1 MSNDIR
7 IKNGLTINLK
17 GAAKNI
23 VKEAP
28 YPKSVSLNPSNFHLI
43 IPKMVVRVGEKVNV
57 GDVIFY
63 SKKDERIKFCSPVD
77 GLIKEIVRGAKR
89 KIIEIVID
97 VDKNQ
102 KKLEHNIIEL
112 EKLNADEIK
121 NIILNSGC
129 WPFIKQRPYEII
141 ANPSEKPKSIFIS
154 SFNSAPISA
163 DFQIILDDQKEEF
176 KTGLKVLSKLT
187 DGEINICIKKD
198 ISTFINDI
206 KGIKTH
212 IVSGPHPSGNVGV
225 QIHHINPI
233 NSGERVWTL
242 GPEDVAILG
251 RFFLTGFY
259 NPIRTIAVSGAPVK
273 YPQYY
278 KTIVGSELCE
288 IINDAGTDLNDSLR
302 IINGDVLTGTKVES
316 DNYLGFYNNTVSV
329 LREGNH
335 HRIFGWVPFINNKVP
350 SIYKTSF
357 SWLFPNKKYD
367 LDTNLNGEERAFVV
381 TGEMERVF
389 PMDIFP
395 MQLLKECMAENI
407 DKMESLGIYEVAPE
421 DFSLIDYSSSSKIE
435 AQYII
440 RKGLDLMIKEVG

>member
-129 WPFIKQRPYEII
+129 WPFIKQ
-141 ANPSEKPKSIFIS
+141 
-154 SFNSAPISA
+154 
-163 DFQIILDDQKEEF
+163 
-176 KTGLKVLSKLT
+176 
-187 DGEINICIKKD
+187 IKQ
-198 ISTFINDI
+198 
-206 KGIKTH
+206 
-212 IVSGPHPSGNVGV
+212 V
-225 QIHHINPI
+225 
-233 NSGERVWTL
+233 
-242 GPEDVAILG
+242 
-251 RFFLTGFY
+251 
-259 NPIRTIAVSGAPVK
+259 
-273 YPQYY
+273 
-278 KTIVGSELCE
+278 
-288 IINDAGTDLNDSLR
+288 
-302 IINGDVLTGTKVES
+302 
-316 DNYLGFYNNTVSV
+316 
-329 LREGNH
+329 
-335 HRIFGWVPFINNKVP
+335 
-350 SIYKTSF
+350 
-357 SWLFPNKKYD
+357 
-367 LDTNLNGEERAFVV
+367 
-381 TGEMERVF
+381 
-389 PMDIFP
+389 
-395 MQLLKECMAENI
+395 
-407 DKMESLGIYEVAPE
+407 
-421 DFSLIDYSSSSKIE
+421 
-435 AQYII
+435 
-440 RKGLDLMIKEVG
+440 

>member
-23 VKEAP
+23 VKKAP

-43 IPKMVVRVGEKVNV
+43 IPKMVVKVGEKVNA

-77 GLIKEIVRGAKR
+77 GIIKEIVRGAKR
-89 KIIEIVID
+89 KIIEIVIN
-97 VDKNQ
+97 VDNQ
-102 KKLEHNIIEL
+102 KKIEPSIIEF
-112 EKLNADEIK
+112 EKLNPDEIK
-121 NIILNSGC
+121 NTILKSGC
-129 WPFIKQRPYEII
+129 WPFIKQRPYDII
-141 ANPSEKPKSIFIS
+141 ANPSDKPKSIFIS

-163 DFQIILDDQKEEF
+163 DFQIILEDQKEEF
-176 KTGLKVLSKLT
+176 KMGLQVLSKLT
-187 DGEINICIKKD
+187 DGEINICIQKD
-198 ISTFINDI
+198 VSTFINDI
-206 KGIKTH
+206 NGIKVH
-212 IVSGPHPSGNVGV
+212 SVSGPHPSGNVGV

-233 NSGERVWTL
+233 NSGEKIWTI

-251 RFFLTGFY
+251 RFFLTGIY
-259 NPIRTIAVSGAPVK
+259 KPIRTIAVSGAPVK
-273 YPQYY
+273 NPQYY
-278 KTIVGSELCE
+278 KTIAGSELYE
-288 IINDAGTDLNDSLR
+288 IINDAGTDSNDSLR
-302 IINGDVLTGTKVES
+302 IINGDVLTGNKVEP

-329 LREGNH
+329 LREGNQY
-335 HRIFGWVPFINNKVP
+335 RMFGWVPFINNVVP

-389 PMDIFP
+389 PMDIYP

>member
-141 ANPSEKPKSIFIS
+141 ANPLEKPKSIFIS

-273 YPQYY
+273 YPKYY
-278 KTIVGSELCE
+278 KTIIGSELRE
-288 IINDAGTDLNDSLR
+288 IINDVGIDLKDSLR
-302 IINGDVLTGTKVES
+302 IINGDVLTGTKVEP

-329 LREGNH
+329 LREGNQY
-335 HRIFGWVPFINNKVP
+335 RMFGWVPFINNKIP

-357 SWLFPNKKYD
+357 SWLFPNNKYD

-381 TGEMERVF
+381 TGEMEKVF

>member
-23 VKEAP
+23 VKKAP

-43 IPKMVVRVGEKVNV
+43 IPKMVVKVGEKVNA

-77 GLIKEIVRGAKR
+77 GIIKEIVRGAKR
-89 KIIEIVID
+89 KIIEIVIN
-97 VDKNQ
+97 VDNQ
-102 KKLEHNIIEL
+102 KKIEPSIIEF
-112 EKLNADEIK
+112 EKLNPDEIK
-121 NIILNSGC
+121 NTILKSGC
-129 WPFIKQRPYEII
+129 WPFIKQRPYDII
-141 ANPSEKPKSIFIS
+141 ANPSDKPKAIFIS

-163 DFQIILDDQKEEF
+163 DFQIILEDQKEEF
-176 KTGLKVLSKLT
+176 KMGLQVLSKLT
-187 DGEINICIKKD
+187 DGEINICIQKD

-206 KGIKTH
+206 KGIKVH
-212 IVSGPHPSGNVGV
+212 SVSGPHPSGNVGV

-233 NSGERVWTL
+233 NSGEKIWTI

-251 RFFLTGFY
+251 RFFLTGIY
-259 NPIRTIAVSGAPVK
+259 KPIRTIAVSGAPVK
-273 YPQYY
+273 NPQYY
-278 KTIVGSELCE
+278 KTIAGSELYE
-288 IINDAGTDLNDSLR
+288 IINDAGTDSNDSLR
-302 IINGDVLTGTKVES
+302 IINGDVLTGKKVEP

-329 LREGNH
+329 LREGNQY
-335 HRIFGWVPFINNKVP
+335 RMFGWVPFINNVVP

-389 PMDIFP
+389 PMDIYP

-440 RKGLDLMIKEVG
+440 RKGLDLMIQEVG

>member
-273 YPQYY
+273 YPKYY
-278 KTIVGSELCE
+278 KTIIGSELRE
-288 IINDAGTDLNDSLR
+288 IINDVGIDLKDSLR
-302 IINGDVLTGTKVES
+302 IINGDVLTGTKVEP

-329 LREGNH
+329 LGKE
-335 HRIFGWVPFINNKVP
+335 INTECLVGYLLL
-350 SIYKTSF
+350 IIRY
-357 SWLFPNKKYD
+357 
-367 LDTNLNGEERAFVV
+367 
-381 TGEMERVF
+381 RVF
-389 PMDIFP
+389 IKPLFLGYFP
-395 MQLLKECMAENI
+395 ITNTI
-407 DKMESLGIYEVAPE
+407 
-421 DFSLIDYSSSSKIE
+421 
-435 AQYII
+435 
-440 RKGLDLMIKEVG
+440 

>member
-273 YPQYY
+273 YPKYY
-278 KTIVGSELCE
+278 KTIIGSELRE
-288 IINDAGTDLNDSLR
+288 IINDAGIDLKDSLR
-302 IINGDVLTGTKVES
+302 IINGDVLTGTKVEP

-329 LREGNH
+329 LREGNQY
-335 HRIFGWVPFINNKVP
+335 RIFGWVPFINNKIP

-357 SWLFPNKKYD
+357 SWLFPNNKYD

-381 TGEMERVF
+381 TGEMEKVF

>member
-23 VKEAP
+23 VKKAP

-43 IPKMVVRVGEKVNV
+43 IPKMVVKVGEKVNV

-77 GLIKEIVRGAKR
+77 GIIKEIVRGEKR
-89 KIIEIVID
+89 KIIEILID
-97 VDKNQ
+97 ADN
-102 KKLEHNIIEL
+102 KKKIEPSIIEF
-112 EKLNADEIK
+112 EKLNPDEIK
-121 NIILNSGC
+121 NTILKSGC
-129 WPFIKQRPYEII
+129 WPFIKQRPYDII
-141 ANPSEKPKSIFIS
+141 ANPSDKPKSIFIS

-163 DFQIILDDQKEEF
+163 DFQIILQDQKEEF
-176 KTGLKVLSKLT
+176 KMGLQVLSKLI
-187 DGEINICIKKD
+187 DGEINICIQKD
-198 ISTFINDI
+198 VSTFINDI
-206 KGIKTH
+206 NGIKVH
-212 IVSGPHPSGNVGV
+212 SVSGPHPSGNVGV

-233 NSGERVWTL
+233 NSGEKIWTV

-251 RFFLTGFY
+251 RFFLTGIY
-259 NPIRTIAVSGAPVK
+259 KPIRTIAVSGAPVK
-273 YPQYY
+273 NPQYY
-278 KTIVGSELCE
+278 KTIAGSELYE
-288 IINDAGTDLNDSLR
+288 IINDAGTDSNDSLR
-302 IINGDVLTGTKVES
+302 IINGDVLTGNKVEP

-329 LREGNH
+329 LREGNQY
-335 HRIFGWVPFINNKVP
+335 RMFGWVPFINNVVP

-389 PMDIFP
+389 PMDIYP
-395 MQLLKECMAENI
+395 MQLIKECMAENI

>member
-23 VKEAP
+23 VKKAP

-43 IPKMVVRVGEKVNV
+43 IPKMVVKVGEKVNA
-57 GDVIFY
+57 GDAIFY

-77 GLIKEIVRGAKR
+77 GIIKEIVRGAKR
-89 KIIEIVID
+89 KIIEIVIN
-97 VDKNQ
+97 VDNQ
-102 KKLEHNIIEL
+102 KKIEPSIIEF
-112 EKLNADEIK
+112 EKLNPDEIK
-121 NIILNSGC
+121 NTILKSGC
-129 WPFIKQRPYEII
+129 WPFIKQRPYDII
-141 ANPSEKPKSIFIS
+141 ANPSDKPKSIFIS

-163 DFQIILDDQKEEF
+163 DFQIILQDQKEEF
-176 KTGLKVLSKLT
+176 KMGLQVLSKLI
-187 DGEINICIKKD
+187 DGEINICIQKD
-198 ISTFINDI
+198 VSTFINDI
-206 KGIKTH
+206 NGIKVH
-212 IVSGPHPSGNVGV
+212 SVSGPHPSGNVGV

-233 NSGERVWTL
+233 NSGEKIWTI

-251 RFFLTGFY
+251 RFFLTGIY
-259 NPIRTIAVSGAPVK
+259 KPIRTIAVSGAPVK
-273 YPQYY
+273 NPQYY
-278 KTIVGSELCE
+278 KTIAGSELYE
-288 IINDAGTDLNDSLR
+288 IINDAGTDSNDSLR
-302 IINGDVLTGTKVES
+302 IINGDVLTGNKVEP

-329 LREGNH
+329 LREGNQY
-335 HRIFGWVPFINNKVP
+335 RMFGWVPFINNVVP

-389 PMDIFP
+389 PMDIYP

>member
-17 GAAKNI
+17 GAANNI
-23 VKEAP
+23 VKKAP

-43 IPKMVVRVGEKVNV
+43 IPKMVVKVGEKVNV

-77 GLIKEIVRGAKR
+77 GIIKEIVRGEKR

-97 VDKNQ
+97 ADN
-102 KKLEHNIIEL
+102 KKKIEPSIIEF
-112 EKLNADEIK
+112 EKLNPDEIK

-129 WPFIKQRPYEII
+129 WPFIKQRPYDII
-141 ANPSEKPKSIFIS
+141 ANPSDKPKSIFIS

-163 DFQIILDDQKEEF
+163 DFQIILQDQKEEF
-176 KTGLKVLSKLT
+176 KMGLQVLSKLI
-187 DGEINICIKKD
+187 DGEINICIQKD
-198 ISTFINDI
+198 VSTFINDI
-206 KGIKTH
+206 KGIKVH
-212 IVSGPHPSGNVGV
+212 SVSGPHPSGNVGV

-233 NSGERVWTL
+233 NSGEKIWTV

-251 RFFLTGFY
+251 RFFLTGIY
-259 NPIRTIAVSGAPVK
+259 KPIRTIAVSGAPVK
-273 YPQYY
+273 NPQYY
-278 KTIVGSELCE
+278 KTIAGSELYE
-288 IINDAGTDLNDSLR
+288 IINDAGIDSNDSLR
-302 IINGDVLTGTKVES
+302 IINGDVLTGNKVEP

-329 LREGNH
+329 LREGNQY
-335 HRIFGWVPFINNKVP
+335 RMFGWVPFINNVVP

-389 PMDIFP
+389 PMDIYP

>member
-23 VKEAP
+23 VKKAP

-43 IPKMVVRVGEKVNV
+43 IPKMVVKVGEKVNA
-57 GDVIFY
+57 GDAIFY

-77 GLIKEIVRGAKR
+77 GIIKEIVRGAKR
-89 KIIEIVID
+89 KIIEIVIN
-97 VDKNQ
+97 VDNQ
-102 KKLEHNIIEL
+102 KKIEPSIIEF
-112 EKLNADEIK
+112 EKLNPDEIK
-121 NIILNSGC
+121 NTILKSGC
-129 WPFIKQRPYEII
+129 WPFIKQRPYDII
-141 ANPSEKPKSIFIS
+141 ANPSDKPKSIFIS

-163 DFQIILDDQKEEF
+163 DFQIILQDQKEEF
-176 KTGLKVLSKLT
+176 KMGLQVLSKLT
-187 DGEINICIKKD
+187 DGEINICIQKD
-198 ISTFINDI
+198 VSTFINDI
-206 KGIKTH
+206 NGIKVH
-212 IVSGPHPSGNVGV
+212 SVSGPHPSGNVGV

-233 NSGERVWTL
+233 NSGEKIWTI

-251 RFFLTGFY
+251 RFFLTGIY
-259 NPIRTIAVSGAPVK
+259 KPIRTIAVSGAPVK
-273 YPQYY
+273 NPQYY
-278 KTIVGSELCE
+278 KTIAGSELYE
-288 IINDAGTDLNDSLR
+288 IINDAGTDSNDSLR
-302 IINGDVLTGTKVES
+302 IINGDVLTGNKVEP

-329 LREGNH
+329 LREGNQY
-335 HRIFGWVPFINNKVP
+335 RMFGWVPFINNVVP

-389 PMDIFP
+389 PMDIYP

>member
-17 GAAKNI
+17 GAANNI
-23 VKEAP
+23 VKKAP

-43 IPKMVVRVGEKVNV
+43 IPKMVVKVGEKVNV

-77 GLIKEIVRGAKR
+77 GIIKEIVRGEKR

-97 VDKNQ
+97 ADN
-102 KKLEHNIIEL
+102 KKKIEPSIIEF
-112 EKLNADEIK
+112 EKLNPDEIK

-129 WPFIKQRPYEII
+129 WPFIKQRPYDII
-141 ANPSEKPKSIFIS
+141 ANPSDKPKSIFIS

-163 DFQIILDDQKEEF
+163 DFQIILQDQKEEF
-176 KTGLKVLSKLT
+176 KMGLQVLSKLT
-187 DGEINICIKKD
+187 DGEINICIQKD
-198 ISTFINDI
+198 VSTFINDI
-206 KGIKTH
+206 NGIKVYS
-212 IVSGPHPSGNVGV
+212 VSGPHPSGNVGV

-233 NSGERVWTL
+233 NSGEKIWTI

-251 RFFLTGFY
+251 RFFLTGIY
-259 NPIRTIAVSGAPVK
+259 KPIRTIAVSGAPVK
-273 YPQYY
+273 NPQYY
-278 KTIVGSELCE
+278 KTIAGSELYE
-288 IINDAGTDLNDSLR
+288 IINDAGTDSNDSLR
-302 IINGDVLTGTKVES
+302 IINGDVLTGKKVEP

-329 LREGNH
+329 LREGNQY
-335 HRIFGWVPFINNKVP
+335 RMFGWVPFINNVVP

-389 PMDIFP
+389 PMDIYP

>member
-273 YPQYY
+273 YPKYY
-278 KTIVGSELCE
+278 KTIIGSELRE
-288 IINDAGTDLNDSLR
+288 IINDVGIDLKDSLR
-302 IINGDVLTGTKVES
+302 IINGDVLTGTKVEP

-329 LREGNH
+329 LREGNQY
-335 HRIFGWVPFINNKVP
+335 RMFGWVPFINNKIP

-357 SWLFPNKKYD
+357 SWLFPNNKYD

>member
-23 VKEAP
+23 VKKAP

-43 IPKMVVRVGEKVNV
+43 IPKMVVKVGEKVNV

-77 GLIKEIVRGAKR
+77 GIIKEIVRGEKR
-89 KIIEIVID
+89 KIIEIVIN
-97 VDKNQ
+97 VDNQ
-102 KKLEHNIIEL
+102 KKIEPSIIEF
-112 EKLNADEIK
+112 EKLNPDEIK
-121 NIILNSGC
+121 NTILKSGC
-129 WPFIKQRPYEII
+129 WPFIKQRPYDII
-141 ANPSEKPKSIFIS
+141 ANPSDKPKSIFIS

-163 DFQIILDDQKEEF
+163 DFQIILEDQKEEF
-176 KTGLKVLSKLT
+176 KMGLQVLSKLT
-187 DGEINICIKKD
+187 DGEINICIQKD
-198 ISTFINDI
+198 VSTFINDI
-206 KGIKTH
+206 NGIKVYS
-212 IVSGPHPSGNVGV
+212 VSGPHPSGNVGV

-233 NSGERVWTL
+233 NSGEKIWTI

-251 RFFLTGFY
+251 RFFLTGIY
-259 NPIRTIAVSGAPVK
+259 KPIRTIAVSGAPVK
-273 YPQYY
+273 NPKYY
-278 KTIVGSELCE
+278 KTIAGSELYE
-288 IINDAGTDLNDSLR
+288 IINDAGTDSNDSLR
-302 IINGDVLTGTKVES
+302 IINGDVLTGNKVEP

-329 LREGNH
+329 LREGNQY
-335 HRIFGWVPFINNKVP
+335 RMFGWVPFINNVVP

-389 PMDIFP
+389 PMDIYP

>member
-1 MSNDIR
+1 MSNDII

-17 GAAKNI
+17 GAAQNI
-23 VKEAP
+23 VKNAP
-28 YPKSVSLNPSNFHLI
+28 YPKSISLNPSDFHLI
-43 IPKMVVRVGEKVNV
+43 IPKMVVKIDEKINI

-77 GLIKEIVRGAKR
+77 GTIREIVRGAKR
-89 KIIEIVID
+89 KIIEIIID

-102 KKLEHNIIEL
+102 KIVEPKIIDFEIL
-112 EKLNADEIK
+112 NEKEIK
-121 NIILNSGC
+121 NFILNSGC
-129 WPFIKQRPYEII
+129 WPFIKQRPYDII
-141 ANPSEKPKSIFIS
+141 ANPSDKPKSIFVS
-154 SFNSAPISA
+154 TFNSAPISA

-187 DGEINICIKKD
+187 DGEINICVKKD
-198 ISTFINDI
+198 ISTFINEINNI
-206 KGIKTH
+206 KVH
-212 IVSGPHPSGNVGV
+212 FVSGPHPSGNVGV

-233 NSGERVWTL
+233 NQGEIVWIL

-251 RFFLTGFY
+251 RLFLTGTY
-259 NPIRTIAVSGAPVK
+259 SPIRTLAISGAPVK
-273 YPQYY
+273 NPQYY
-278 KTIVGSELCE
+278 KTIVGSELSE
-288 IINDAGTDLNDSLR
+288 IINDAGIDLNDSLR
-302 IINGDVLTGTKVES
+302 IINGDVLSGVKVEP
-316 DNYLGFYNNTVSV
+316 DNYIGFYNNTVSV
-329 LREGNH
+329 LREGNNY
-335 HRIFGWVPFINNKVP
+335 RMFGWVPFINNEVP

-381 TGEMERVF
+381 TGEMEKVF

-395 MQLLKECMAENI
+395 MQLLKECMVGNI
-407 DKMESLGIYEVAPE
+407 DKMENLGIYEVAPE

-440 RKGLDLMIKEVG
+440 RKGLDLMIEEVG